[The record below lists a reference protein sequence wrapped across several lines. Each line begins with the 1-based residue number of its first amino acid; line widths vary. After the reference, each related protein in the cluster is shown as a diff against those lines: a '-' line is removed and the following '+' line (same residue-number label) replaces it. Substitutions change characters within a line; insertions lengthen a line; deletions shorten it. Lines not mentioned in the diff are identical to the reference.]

1 MCVFAHGANPALCA
15 TNDTS
20 ACVTVQEEH
29 EIEEVIAKAP
39 EMILSQTSNV
49 REYVSMVCEKIN
61 KCPEP
66 EIQRRYLRELMES
79 ACRADFGKIEEN
91 VPETKVKGPLWV
103 SGWGFRREDE
113 IARQWAEAS
122 LRLKDLADQ
131 VWETRA
137 HKHIYESCVELFEPY
152 FMFIEKLKA
161 EEQRL
166 RKLTP
171 VPFRKKLMPEE
182 IELVARHIEFRF
194 RSFCLHYLC
203 ESPDLQDIARFKE
216 RFRQVVGRPIRVEG
230 QFNIDSRRRMENII
244 RKRKEGK

>member
-1 MCVFAHGANPALCA
+1 
-15 TNDTS
+15 
-20 ACVTVQEEH
+20 
-29 EIEEVIAKAP
+29 
-39 EMILSQTSNV
+39 
-49 REYVSMVCEKIN
+49 MVCEKIN

-161 EEQRL
+161 EEQRFS
-166 RKLTP
+166 KLTP
-171 VPFRKKLMPEE
+171 VPFIKKPMPDE

-203 ESPDLQDIARFKE
+203 ESPDLQDLGRFAE
-216 RFRQVVGRPIRVEG
+216 RFRQVVGRPIRIEE

-244 RKRKEGK
+244 RKREEGK